1 MLLALRPQVKIA
13 SNFITRIGDKLAKED
28 VEFPDLLANYVMIAI
43 GCAIRVVIQDQNL
56 LQGK

>member
-1 MLLALRPQVKIA
+1 MAIVLLAAADLQVV
-13 SNFITRIGDKLAKED
+13 DDLLED